1 LVSSAGATVAV
12 LASKPTAVTVTRARQ
27 AREPRSWASE
37 TDRLASIGHRA
48 GADPFEGM
56 MRRVAW
62 HSDEQLLQL
71 ACEITDAQAA
81 TDPAYRDGVG
91 RTCET
96 ADVRDRA
103 GKLVSRQMAC
113 RPANAAAARPV
124 IGAGFSL
131 LPDDRLFVRGSVAAE
146 VDRVTISDH
155 GADIQLRPEP
165 GTGRRSFYV
174 IVPLKEYEIIAT
186 AKDGRELGRTSIN
199 P

>member
-1 LVSSAGATVAV
+1 V
-12 LASKPTAVTVTRARQ
+12 PP
-27 AREPRSWASE
+27 RE
-37 TDRLASIGHRA
+37 RA
-48 GADPFEGM
+48 G
-56 MRRVAW
+56 
-62 HSDEQLLQL
+62 
-71 ACEITDAQAA
+71 
-81 TDPAYRDGVG
+81 
-91 RTCET
+91 
-96 ADVRDRA
+96 
-103 GKLVSRQMAC
+103 
-113 RPANAAAARPV
+113 RPAG

-155 GADIQLRPEP
+155 RADIQLRPEP